1 MWCGEWPLDEGKT
14 PNSSLHFFNPWS
26 GKTLLLST
34 LVFWEENH
42 KGFSSIMQLP
52 EFSPTCILPPGFRAA
67 GVHAGIKTDPQCF
80 DMTLLVSDVPVTV
93 AAGMFTTNQ
102 IQAAPVKMDIAKLKS
117 GKARA
122 ILINSG
128 NANACTGPQGVRD
141 AEEMAQR
148 TAEALGLDADDVLV
162 SSTGGIGKPMR
173 MDPIRKG
180 IELLVPRL
188 SAGGGEDAALGILTT
203 DTRPKMCTT
212 TFDIEGHSARISGF
226 CKGAGMIE
234 PNMATMLSYIFTDAV
249 VEAPALRAALKTA
262 VDNSFNK
269 ISIDGDTST
278 NDSVICLANG
288 QAGHSPLQPGHPDWD
303 TFQTALNGVLFDLAM
318 KIVWDGEGMTK
329 FIELRAEGAASNAE
343 ADKALRSVANSF
355 LVKTGL
361 AGTYPAWSRMLD
373 VLGYCGVD
381 IDPDRISIYYDD
393 LPMLVESVPGQPD
406 AEKVKALLHSNRYTV
421 TLDLGTG
428 GPGKAVL
435 YTCDCTEEYVRI
447 NMF

>member
-1 MWCGEWPLDEGKT
+1 MK
-14 PNSSLHFFNPWS
+14 H
-26 GKTLLLST
+26 
-34 LVFWEENH
+34 
-42 KGFSSIMQLP
+42 P
-52 EFSPTCILPPGFRAA
+52 EFSATCILPPGFRAS
-67 GVHAGIKTDPQCF
+67 GVHAGIKVDPKRF
-80 DMTLLVSDVPVTV
+80 DMTLVVSDAPETV
-93 AAGMFTTNQ
+93 AAGMFTTNR

-117 GKARA
+117 GRARA
-122 ILINSG
+122 VIINSG

-148 TAEALGLDADDVLV
+148 TADVLDLDADEVLV

-173 MDPIRKG
+173 MDPIRRG
-180 IELLVPRL
+180 IDLLVPRL
-188 SAGGGEDAALGILTT
+188 SPGGGVDAAMGILTT
-203 DTRPKMCTT
+203 DTRAKMCTT
-212 TFDIEGHSARISGF
+212 DIEINGQPVRISGF

-234 PNMATMLSYIFTDAV
+234 PNMATMLAYIFTDAA
-249 VEAPALRAALKTA
+249 VEVPALRDALKMA

-288 QAGHSPLQPGHPDWD
+288 RAGNAPLETGHPEWD
-303 TFQTALNGVLFDLAM
+303 IFQTALNGVLFDLAM

-329 FIELRAEGAASNAE
+329 FIELRAEGAASTAE
-343 ADKALRSVANSF
+343 ADKALRAVANSF

-393 LPMLVESVPGQPD
+393 LPMLVESVPAQPD
-406 AEKVKALLHSNRYTV
+406 PEALKTLLHSNRYTV
-421 TLDLGTG
+421 TLNLGTG

>member
-1 MWCGEWPLDEGKT
+1 
-14 PNSSLHFFNPWS
+14 
-26 GKTLLLST
+26 
-34 LVFWEENH
+34 
-42 KGFSSIMQLP
+42 
-52 EFSPTCILPPGFRAA
+52 
-67 GVHAGIKTDPQCF
+67 VHAGIKADPQRF
-80 DMTLLVSDVPVTV
+80 DMTLLVSDAPETV
-93 AAGMFTTNQ
+93 AAGMFTTNK
-102 IQAAPVKMDIAKLKS
+102 IQAAPVRMDIHKLKS

-122 ILINSG
+122 IIINSG

-148 TAEALGLDADDVLV
+148 TADALGLDMAEVLV

-180 IELLVPRL
+180 IDLLVPRL
-188 SAGGGEDAALGILTT
+188 SADGGADAALGILTT

-212 TFDIEGHSARISGF
+212 DIEIEGQPVRISGF

-234 PNMATMLSYIFTDAV
+234 PNMATMLAYICTDAV
-249 VEAPALRAALKTA
+249 LEAPALRDALKMA
-262 VDNSFNK
+262 VDSSFNK

-278 NDSVICLANG
+278 NDSVMCLANG
-288 QAGHSPLQPGHPDWD
+288 RAGHTPLHPGHPEWD
-303 TFQTALNGVLFDLAM
+303 SFQTALNGLLFDLAM

-343 ADKALRSVANSF
+343 ADKALRSVATSF

-381 IDPDRISIYYDD
+381 IDPDRISIYYDE

-406 AEKVKALLHSNRYTV
+406 ADKLKTLLHSNRYTV
-421 TLDLGTG
+421 TLNLGTG
-428 GPGKAVL
+428 GPGRAVL